1 MTFSAAEPNGI
12 LCSNYNTMSSVIERK
27 LPSGEMLSTPIRIV
41 LILAEMCERISHQP
55 QMLMCV
61 CGWVRLVCMKEV
73 DDILINLIFARRRSE
88 RSQSQ
93 SATESGV
100 CRVVDPADNRE
111 RK

>member
-88 RSQSQ
+88 RSRHNPQPK
-93 SATESGV
+93 AGFVEL
-100 CRVVDPADNRE
+100 
-111 RK
+111 